1 MDLSKIEKIAELM
14 KAHGLAEVE
23 LEQGDEYIRL
33 AFPTGGGSMG
43 GGMMHG
49 MGQPMMMPQMGYATA
64 PLPMA
69 RPAADKPPE
78 NTERAKGVATGNQ
91 KTVKSPF
98 VGTYYESSAPGSE
111 PFARIGKRV
120 KKGDTLCIVEAM
132 KLMNGIESEFD
143 GVIVD
148 ILAKNGEPVEFDQS
162 LFIVEP

>member
-33 AFPTGGGSMG
+33 AFPSGGGSMG

-49 MGQPMMMPQMGYATA
+49 MGQPMMMPQMGYPA
-64 PLPMA
+64 PSMPTA
-69 RPAADKPPE
+69 RPAAEKPAE
-78 NTERAKGVATGNQ
+78 SIKGVATGNQ

-98 VGTYYESSAPGSE
+98 VGTYYESSSPGSE

-143 GVIVD
+143 GVIVE
-148 ILAKNGEPVEFDQS
+148 ILAKNGEPVEYDQS